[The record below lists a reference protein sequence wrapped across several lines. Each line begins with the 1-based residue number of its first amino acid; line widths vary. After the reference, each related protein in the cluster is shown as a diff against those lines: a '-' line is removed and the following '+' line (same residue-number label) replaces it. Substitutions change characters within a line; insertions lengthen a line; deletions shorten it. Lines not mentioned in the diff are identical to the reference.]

1 MSRWPDQLFGTRQLA
16 VEVLQAVGE
25 IAFFLVNKHRVS
37 EAVNCSDKVPRYAVT
52 VFDRTPKPSF
62 DRFAFGF
69 ERAIFGRADRSA
81 LVGLAASIG
90 PLNSTS

>member
-1 MSRWPDQLFGTRQLA
+1 MLVRR
-16 VEVLQAVGE
+16 VEPYRPSCTPVT
-25 IAFFLVNKHRVS
+25 
-37 EAVNCSDKVPRYAVT
+37 CSDKVPRYAVT
-52 VFDRTPKPSF
+52 VFDRAPKPSF